1 MTPPPCT
8 FHDARNFRGERA
20 FCLAGRITGIW
31 VVPRH
36 PLFFPPLAAACADAG
51 GSIDI
56 SLDNLIYGSRF
67 RKKTYHM
74 GSLHRVPT
82 AVDLIFESI
91 TLFNLHIILTP

>member
-36 PLFFPPLAAACADAG
+36 PLFFPPLAAACAYAG
-51 GSIDI
+51 DSIGQHMI
-56 SLDNLIYGSRF
+56 NGSRF
-67 RKKTYHM
+67 RKKVYHM
-74 GSLHRVPT
+74 GPCIAFQQL
-82 AVDLIFESI
+82 
-91 TLFNLHIILTP
+91 

>member
-1 MTPPPCT
+1 MTLRT
-8 FHDARNFRGERA
+8 FAESAHFVP
-20 FCLAGRITGIW
+20 LAKLLASGPSEI
-31 VVPRH
+31 
-36 PLFFPPLAAACADAG
+36 PLVLSSLAAACADAG

-74 GSLHRVPT
+74 GSSHRVPT